1 MQLRLISDAIQQL
14 RDPKDR
20 AMVDSID
27 EVQDVLVDDE
37 NKNGYLEC

>member
-14 RDPKDR
+14 RDPQDR
-20 AMVDSID
+20 AMVNSID